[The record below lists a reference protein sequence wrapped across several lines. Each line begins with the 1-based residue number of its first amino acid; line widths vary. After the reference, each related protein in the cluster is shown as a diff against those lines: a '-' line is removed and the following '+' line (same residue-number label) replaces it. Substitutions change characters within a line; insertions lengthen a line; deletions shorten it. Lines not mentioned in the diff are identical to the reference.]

1 MMTFKP
7 GDKVKFLNDVGGG
20 TITKVVK
27 EQAYVMIDDGFDIPV
42 PLSQLVKINAELPVE
57 RDDKPIISKAEQKKA
72 KQEEKRIPVPAP
84 VPADDFEEEFSDDS
98 PEESPSSD
106 FGTLNMLLG
115 FVAENSKKDGQ
126 LIHVYLINDCLYR
139 SLYTF
144 SVIQEGHYKTLNA
157 GMLEDG
163 TKVFLYTFKA
173 KSLAQIQSIHIE
185 GIFYKKTSYIP
196 HEPLVYKLAVDSFK
210 FSDPENYT
218 ANDFFD
224 ENAYIINITEMD
236 LLAEIEKASQ
246 HQQSF
251 VHEKSVKEISRVKK
265 IKVAA
270 ENEEVDLHI
279 EELTDNHQHLDAS
292 EILDIQM
299 SKFHISLEGA
309 IRNNTKRIIFIHGV
323 GNGKLK
329 FEIRKALD
337 TQYKKYRYQDASYKE
352 YGYGATMVLLK

>member
-1 MMTFKP
+1 MTFKA

-42 PLSQLVKINAELPVE
+42 PLSQLVKIGSELPVE
-57 RDDKPIISKAEQKKA
+57 KDDRPVMTKTEQKKA
-72 KQEEKRIPVPAP
+72 KQEEKKAP
-84 VPADDFEEEFSDDS
+84 VPVPQVEQDFEDDFSQIDEPAAFG
-98 PEESPSSD
+98 D

-115 FVAENSKKDGQ
+115 FVIEDSKKDGK
-126 LIHVYLINDCLYR
+126 LYHAFLINDCLYR

-144 SVIQEGHYKTLNA
+144 SITEQGHYRTINA
-157 GMLEDG
+157 GMLENE
-163 TKVFLYTFKA
+163 TKVFLHTFKG
-173 KSLAQIQSIHIE
+173 KDFSQIQSMHIE

-196 HEPLVYKLAVDSFK
+196 HEPLVYKLAVDTFK
-210 FSDPENYT
+210 FSDPDNYT
-218 ANDFFD
+218 DNDYFD
-224 ENAYIINITEMD
+224 EKAYVINITEMD

-246 HQQSF
+246 HEQALL
-251 VHEKSVKEISRVKK
+251 KGKEIKDVARVKQ

-270 ENEEVDLHI
+270 ENEEIDLHI
-279 EELTDNHQHLDAS
+279 EELTDNYKSLDAS

-329 FEIRKALD
+329 FEIRKAMD
-337 TQYKKYRYQDASYKE
+337 TQYKKYRYQDASFKE
-352 YGYGATMVLLK
+352 YGYGATMVILK